1 MPSRVS
7 LHEVLSVGA
16 NIMASGI
23 ESTER
28 RGMFGLLMNREMHMR
43 VAGDGCYC
51 RR

>member
-1 MPSRVS
+1 MVSRVS

-16 NIMASGI
+16 NITASGI

-43 VAGDGCYC
+43 TAAHGGYC